1 MLIMKNI
8 RCKGDGLVSYKMVE
22 SVEIAREILHEKE
35 IRFFFGCCY
44 FNHF

>member
-1 MLIMKNI
+1 MLIMKNN

-35 IRFFFGCCY
+35 IRY
-44 FNHF
+44 FVVNYNF